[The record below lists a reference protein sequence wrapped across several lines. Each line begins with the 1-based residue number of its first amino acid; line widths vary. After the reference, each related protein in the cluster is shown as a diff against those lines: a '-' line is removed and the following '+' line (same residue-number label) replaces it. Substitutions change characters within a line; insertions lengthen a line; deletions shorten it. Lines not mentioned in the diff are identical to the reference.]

1 MKTFII
7 NLDELS
13 PERFKEV
20 IGFIL
25 SVGLNFRKLELVKD
39 DKAVSSLIVEVE
51 TKTEEKS
58 FSDFL
63 KKNDVSTPMTILSN
77 NNVTIGLK
85 VIGKFKQLG
94 ENAKSNAYYHD
105 KSTGRKFVIV

>member
-7 NLDELS
+7 NLDEIS
-13 PERFKEV
+13 SEKFREV

-25 SVGLNFRKLELVKD
+25 RVGLNFRKIDLVKD
-39 DKAVSSLIVEVE
+39 EKTLSNLVVEVE
-51 TKTEEKS
+51 TKAEEKS

-63 KKNDVSTPMTILSN
+63 KKNDISKPITILSN
-77 NNVTIGLK
+77 NNATIGLK

-94 ENAKSNAYYHD
+94 DNAKANVYYQD